1 MPVNRTGRGAAP
13 PAPVDHAGSGGV
25 ARTPVRFRIQD
36 MDCPSC
42 VARIESHLNGVDGVV
57 AVHGD
62 VVARSLTVEMDPVRT
77 DAERV
82 QSEIGRLGYLAQPV
96 AGATPTL
103 APSTWTSAE
112 ARVAY
117 AAIALFLLGWLL
129 EALGGGPTLL
139 RWLGEPV
146 GVAELLWTAAALVGG
161 TAFFP
166 KALGALRTRSLD
178 MNFLMTIAILGAIGI
193 GEFSEAAAIAF
204 LFSIAELLERHS
216 LDRARASVESLMRLS
231 PQTARV
237 LREGVES
244 VVPADAVT
252 TGDAVL
258 VRPGERVPVDGQ
270 VAEGAS
276 AINQAPITGEP
287 LPVDKGIGDEVFAG
301 TINGDGFLRVTA
313 AGPATH
319 STLARIV
326 ELVES
331 ASRRKAR
338 SERFVERFAR
348 IYTPLVTVAAVL
360 VVAVPTLLLGADFGT
375 WFLRGL
381 TLLVIACPCALVIS
395 TPVAVVSGITAA
407 ARNGVLIKGGA
418 YLEAVGAVRA
428 LAFDKTGTLTHGH
441 PEVVAIEPAAGAEE
455 RDVLARAAALE
466 ARARHPIARAI
477 VEAAE
482 RRGVHGHWSVT
493 DFESTPGVGVRA
505 RLDGV
510 AHAVGR
516 GAGSDADTARRNGD
530 GSVVTVERDGQVL
543 GWIRVAD
550 RTRDAAARTLADLK
564 ASGVEHIAL
573 LTGDHE
579 GAATALARTLG
590 VDEVRADLLPEDKLR
605 AIDALEERFGVVAMV
620 GDGVND
626 APALAR
632 ATVGIA
638 MGVAGSDTALET
650 ADVALMGDD
659 LDRLPYL
666 LTLSRRARRVIR
678 QNVATAIVVKAILV
692 VGVPLGWVSLIAA
705 VVLGDLGVSL
715 AVTLNALR
723 LGRES

>member
-1 MPVNRTGRGAAP
+1 MPASEPRGAA
-13 PAPVDHAGSGGV
+13 V
-25 ARTPVRFRIQD
+25 AEPVRFRIQD

-42 VARIESHLNGVDGVV
+42 VAKIESHLCKLEGVV
-57 AVHGD
+57 SVQGD
-62 VVARSLTVEMDPVRT
+62 VVARSLVVEL
-77 DAERV
+77 DAERTDRERV
-82 QSEIGRLGYLAQPV
+82 ADEIGKLGYLAQPV
-96 AGATPTL
+96 GEGVQPHE
-103 APSTWTSAE
+103 STWTSGT

-117 AAIALFLLGWLL
+117 VAMVLFALGWIVK
-129 EALGGGPTLL
+129 AVGGGPELFT
-139 RWLGEPV
+139 WMGERD
-146 GVAELLWTAAALVGG
+146 GLAEVIWIASALVGG
-161 TAFFP
+161 SAFFG
-166 KALGALRTRSLD
+166 KGLGSLRTLSLD
-178 MNFLMTIAILGAIGI
+178 MNFLMTVAIFGAVGI

-204 LFSIAELLERHS
+204 LFSLAELLERHS
-216 LDRARASVESLMRLS
+216 LDRARASVEALMQLS

-237 LREGVES
+237 ERDGVES
-244 VVPADAVT
+244 VIAAEGVLA
-252 TGDAVL
+252 GDDVL
-258 VRPGERVPVDGQ
+258 VGPGERIPVDGR
-270 VAEGAS
+270 VLDGAS
-276 AINQAPITGEP
+276 AVNQSPITGEP
-287 LPVDKGIGDEVFAG
+287 LPVDKGRGDEVYAG
-301 TINGDGFLRVTA
+301 TINGDGFLRIRA
-313 AGPATH
+313 EGPADK

-331 ASRRKAR
+331 ASRKKAR

-348 IYTPLVTVAAVL
+348 VYTPFVTLTAVL
-360 VVAVPTLLLGADFGT
+360 IVAIPVLLLDGAFST

-428 LAFDKTGTLTHGH
+428 LAFDKTGTLTLGH
-441 PEVVAIEPAAGAEE
+441 PAVSAVVATDGVSEDE
-455 RDVLARAAALE
+455 VLARAAALE

-477 VEAAE
+477 VEAAAE
-482 RRGVHGHWSVT
+482 RHLGRPWNVT
-493 DFESTPGVGVRA
+493 DFETVPGVGVRG

-510 AHAVGR
+510 QYSVGR
-516 GAGSDADTARRNGD
+516 GRVQAHLAENGD
-530 GSVVTVERDGQVL
+530 GTAVAVMREEGLL

-550 RTRDAAARTLADLK
+550 RTRGAAAHALSELRSA
-564 ASGVEHIAL
+564 GVEHIAL
-573 LTGDHE
+573 LTGDHQ
-579 GAATALARTLG
+579 GAATELARKLG
-590 VDEVRADLLPEDKLR
+590 VDEVQAGLLPEDKLH
-605 AIDALEERFGVVAMV
+605 AIAALEERFGVVAMV

-659 LDRLPYL
+659 LERLPYL
-666 LTLSRRARRVIR
+666 LQLSRRARRVIR
-678 QNVATAIVVKAILV
+678 QNVATAILVKAVLV

-723 LGRES
+723 LGRVES